1 MRGLELNGTDNF
13 MNKEI
18 PARERIV
25 AAATELFHKHGIH
38 GVSVDTI
45 LAQAGAGK
53 SQFAHYF
60 KNKEGLISAVIVSLD
75 QVIRKGLVESNYS
88 LSSWRDFESWFERY
102 IEFQRRVHCHLSCP
116 LGTIGNGLTESQEEL
131 RRSVQS
137 FFEWAN
143 SQLARFFTE
152 KRAAGELPRSS
163 NPNELASLCLAVMEG
178 GMLLT
183 RISRSTSFFE
193 QSAKQVV
200 QYVRLLRKSCHP
212 KSSAS
217 SARY

>member
-1 MRGLELNGTDNF
+1 MS
-13 MNKEI
+13 KEKT
-18 PARERIV
+18 ARERIV
-25 AAATELFHKHGIH
+25 LAATELFHKHGIH

-60 KNKEGLISAVIVSLD
+60 KNKDGLISAVIVFIQ
-75 QVIRKGLVESNYS
+75 QVIKDEMVESNYS
-88 LSSWRDFESWFERY
+88 LTSWRDFESWFERY
-102 IEFQRRVHCHLSCP
+102 IEFQRSVHCNLSCP
-116 LGTIGNGLTESQEEL
+116 LGTIGNGLTESHEEL

-143 SQLARFFTE
+143 SQLARFFAE
-152 KRAAGELPRSS
+152 KRAAGELPRNS
-163 NPNELASLCLAVMEG
+163 NPDELASLCLSVMEG

-183 RISRSTSFFE
+183 RITRSTAVFE

-200 QYVRLLRKSCHP
+200 QYVRLLRKSCNT
-212 KSSAS
+212 KE
-217 SARY
+217 